1 MLASCRVIRRSVC
14 AVPVRCRTAAA
25 PLPSR
30 GIAGQSLV
38 EFALVFPIFVTML
51 MGIIEFAFVFNA
63 LLGVNFAS
71 RDAALAGA
79 EAGDGLG
86 ADCVILKAV
95 DDAIGAP
102 TADDRIASV
111 EIYKANANGVQV
123 GASTIYTRGGS
134 RTCAF
139 IDGTTSVQPYTL
151 TADGYTETSRCN
163 ILAGCVS
170 GGTVDN
176 IGVRITYTHSWVT
189 PLQNFIGGGSG
200 GLTFDRS
207 SVMRMEPVL

>member
-1 MLASCRVIRRSVC
+1 MLACQPISGGPC
-14 AVPVRCRTAAA
+14 APSQSGADRGG
-25 PLPSR
+25 PSPSR

-38 EFALVFPIFVTML
+38 EFGLVFPIFVTML

-151 TADGYTETSRCN
+151 ATDGYTETSRCN

-189 PLQNFIGGGSG
+189 PLQNFIGGGNG